1 MKCEFEFREVFVM
14 STVTIV
20 LLVILAVLVVGLIV
34 LYFLGK
40 KAQKKKE
47 QQDEQLA
54 ASAQTVSMLII
65 DKKRMRLNES
75 GLPQAV
81 IDQTP
86 KMMRRSKLPIV
97 KAKVGP
103 RVMSLIADES
113 VYDLIPLKKEVK
125 ATVSGIYITKVT
137 GVRGPLEKPEGKK
150 SWRTRLKDKAARANA
165 ELAKEKQELQ
175 KEKSKSKKKK

>member
-1 MKCEFEFREVFVM
+1 M
-14 STVTIV
+14 SPVTIV
-20 LLVILAVLVVGLIV
+20 LLVILAILIVGLIV

-47 QQDEQLA
+47 EQDAQLA
-54 ASAQTVSMLII
+54 ASAQTISMLII
-65 DKKRMRLNES
+65 DKKRMRITES

-86 KMMRRSKLPIV
+86 KLMRRSKLPIV

-103 RVMSLIADES
+103 RVMSLIADEA
-113 VYDLIPLKKEVK
+113 VFDLIPVKKEVK

-137 GVRGPLEKPEGKK
+137 GVRGSLEKPEGKK
-150 SWRTRLKDKAARANA
+150 SFRARLKDKANKANA
-165 ELAKEKQELQ
+165 KLEKEKQELE

>member
-1 MKCEFEFREVFVM
+1 M
-14 STVTIV
+14 
-20 LLVILAVLVVGLIV
+20 IV

-47 QQDEQLA
+47 EQDAQLA
-54 ASAQTVSMLII
+54 ANAQTIPMLII
-65 DKKRMRLNES
+65 DKKRMRIKDS
-75 GLPQAV
+75 GLPQVV

-86 KMMRRSKLPIV
+86 KLMRRSKLPIV

-103 RVMSLIADES
+103 KVMSLIADEA
-113 VYDLIPLKKEVK
+113 VFDLIPLKKEVK

-150 SWRTRLKDKAARANA
+150 SWRTKLQEKTRKASAELEKEKA
-165 ELAKEKQELQ
+165 ELAKEK
-175 KEKSKSKKKK
+175 SKKKK

>member
-1 MKCEFEFREVFVM
+1 M

-20 LLVILAVLVVGLIV
+20 LLVILAVLIVGLIV

-40 KAQKKKE
+40 KAQKKRDE
-47 QQDEQLA
+47 QEAQLA
-54 ASAQTVSMLII
+54 ANAQTVSMLII
-65 DKKRMRLNES
+65 DKKRLRLKDS
-75 GLPQAV
+75 GLPQVV

-103 RVMSLIADES
+103 RIMTLVADS
-113 VYDLIPLKKEVK
+113 AIFDTIPVKKEIKAVK

-137 GVRGPLEKPEGKK
+137 GVRGPLEKPQGKK
-150 SWRTRLKDKAARANA
+150 SFRARMQEKAKKANAELEKEKA
-165 ELAKEKQELQ
+165 ELAKEKAA
-175 KEKSKSKKKK
+175 KKKK

>member
-1 MKCEFEFREVFVM
+1 M
-14 STVTIV
+14 
-20 LLVILAVLVVGLIV
+20 VILAIMIVGLIV

-47 QQDEQLA
+47 EQDAQLA
-54 ASAQTVSMLII
+54 ASAQTISMLII
-65 DKKRMRLNES
+65 DKKRMRITES

-86 KMMRRSKLPIV
+86 KLMRRSKLPVV

-103 RVMSLIADES
+103 RVMSLIADEA
-113 VYDLIPLKKEVK
+113 VFDLIPVKKEVK

-150 SWRTRLKDKAARANA
+150 SFKARLKDKVTKTNA
-165 ELAKEKQELQ
+165 KLEQEKQALD

>member
-1 MKCEFEFREVFVM
+1 MN
-14 STVTIV
+14 TLTIV
-20 LLVILAVLVVGLIV
+20 LLVILAIMIIALVV

-40 KAQKKKE
+40 RAEKKKAE
-47 QQDEQLA
+47 QDEQLA
-54 ASAQTVSMLII
+54 AVAQTVSMLII
-65 DKKRMRLNES
+65 DKKRMRIKDS

-86 KMMRRSKLPIV
+86 KLMRRSKLPIV

-113 VYDLIPLKKEVK
+113 VFDLIPLKKEVK

-137 GVRGPLEKPEGKK
+137 GVRGALEKPQGKK
-150 SWRTRLKDKAARANA
+150 SWRARLKEKASSAAVGL
-165 ELAKEKQELQ
+165 EKEK
-175 KEKSKSKKKK
+175 KSKKSK

>member
-1 MKCEFEFREVFVM
+1 M
-14 STVTIV
+14 SPVTIV
-20 LLVILAVLVVGLIV
+20 LLVILAVLLVGLIV

-40 KAQKKKE
+40 KAEKKKAE
-47 QQDEQLA
+47 QDAQLA

-65 DKKRMRLNES
+65 DKKRMRIKDS

-113 VYDLIPLKKEVK
+113 IYDLIPLKKEVK

-137 GVRGPLEKPEGKK
+137 GVRGPLEKPAGKK
-150 SWRTRLKDKAARANA
+150 SWRARLRDKANKANA
-165 ELAKEKQELQ
+165 ELEKEKRELDKAK
-175 KEKSKSKKKK
+175 KEKNKNKKKK

>member
-1 MKCEFEFREVFVM
+1 MN
-14 STVTIV
+14 TLTIV
-20 LLVILAVLVVGLIV
+20 LLVILAILIIGLVV

-40 KAQKKKE
+40 KAQKRKE
-47 QQDEQLA
+47 EQDQQLA
-54 ASAQTVSMLII
+54 AAAQTISMLII
-65 DKKRMRLNES
+65 DKKRLRINES

-86 KMMRRSKLPIV
+86 KLMRRSKLPIV

-103 RVMSLIADES
+103 KVMSLIADES
-113 VYDLIPLKKEVK
+113 VYDLIPVKKEVK

-150 SWRTRLKDKAARANA
+150 SWRARLKDKANKANA
-165 ELAKEKQELQ
+165 QLEQEK
-175 KEKSKSKKKK
+175 KNKNKSK